1 MSAADTRPSL
11 WRSANPPLSDWRDL
25 RVWVVGASSGI
36 GEACA
41 DAWWHAGAHVTVSA
55 RQADALQ
62 RFVDAHPA
70 DDQHHAVKAESLDVT
85 NLAACQAVA
94 ERVLATGAIDLVLF
108 CAGHYKAMRATAMD
122 VPDIAKHNAVNYMG
136 AVHVS
141 AAVVPALLT
150 QGHGHISFISSVAG
164 FRGLPNGLAYGPSKA
179 ALTHWAQTL
188 YIDLAPHG
196 IGVSV
201 VHPGFVQTPL
211 TAQNEFKMPA
221 IITPT
226 EAAQAMMGDWA
237 RGVFEIHYPKR
248 FTRVLKVLR
257 CLPHRLYCLIVQR
270 ATGL

>member
-1 MSAADTRPSL
+1 
-11 WRSANPPLSDWRDL
+11 
-25 RVWVVGASSGI
+25 
-36 GEACA
+36 
-41 DAWWHAGAHVTVSA
+41 
-55 RQADALQ
+55 
-62 RFVDAHPA
+62 
-70 DDQHHAVKAESLDVT
+70 
-85 NLAACQAVA
+85 
-94 ERVLATGAIDLVLF
+94 
-108 CAGHYKAMRATAMD
+108 
-122 VPDIAKHNAVNYMG
+122 MG
-136 AVHVS
+136 AVHLS
-141 AAVVPALLT
+141 AAVVPALLA

-164 FRGLPNGLAYGPSKA
+164 FRGLPNGLAYGPTKA

-257 CLPHRLYCLIVQR
+257 CLPHRLYCWIVLR

>member
-1 MSAADTRPSL
+1 MSAATRPSL
-11 WRSANPPLSDWRDL
+11 WRSANPPLRDGRGL

-41 DAWWHAGAHVTVSA
+41 HAWWQAGAHVTVSA
-55 RQADALQ
+55 RQANALQ
-62 RFVDAHPA
+62 HFVNTHPA
-70 DDQHHAVKAESLDVT
+70 DAQHHAAHAEPLDVT
-85 NLAACQAVA
+85 DPSACLAAAQ
-94 ERVLATGAIDLVLF
+94 RVLAMGAIDLVVF
-108 CAGHYKAMRATAMD
+108 CAGHYKAMRGTAMD
-122 VPDIAKHNAVNYMG
+122 VPDIARHNAVNYMG
-136 AVHVS
+136 AVHLS

-164 FRGLPNGLAYGPSKA
+164 FRGLPNGLAYGPTKA

-188 YIDLAPHG
+188 YLDLAPHG

-211 TAQNEFKMPA
+211 TAQNEFQMPA
-221 IITPT
+221 IITQV
-226 EAAQAMMGDWA
+226 EAAQAMMRDWA

-248 FTRVLKVLR
+248 FTRVLKVMR
-257 CLPHRLYCLIVQR
+257 CLPHRLYAVLVRR